1 MFGYLC
7 DIPFI
12 YFKKDLEGEEVM
24 IQLTAVDPQAPKNKV
39 IFDHVT
45 GSFITIKLVD
55 QMIDH
60 LDIESTILHKDSEE
74 AKHQMQ
80 QRKDSLECKIN
91 HRVLYLK

>member
-1 MFGYLC
+1 
-7 DIPFI
+7 
-12 YFKKDLEGEEVM
+12 M

-45 GSFITIKLVD
+45 GSYVTIKLVD

-60 LDIESTILHKDSEE
+60 LEIESTIIHKDSEE
-74 AKHQMQ
+74 AKQQLQ

-91 HRVLYLK
+91 RSLLHVRPLFSGIIIINRLHFIYLY

>member
-1 MFGYLC
+1 
-7 DIPFI
+7 
-12 YFKKDLEGEEVM
+12 M

-45 GSFITIKLVD
+45 GSYVTIKLVD

-60 LDIESTILHKDSEE
+60 LEIESTIIHKDSEE
-74 AKHQMQ
+74 AKQQLQ

-91 HRVLYLK
+91 RSFL